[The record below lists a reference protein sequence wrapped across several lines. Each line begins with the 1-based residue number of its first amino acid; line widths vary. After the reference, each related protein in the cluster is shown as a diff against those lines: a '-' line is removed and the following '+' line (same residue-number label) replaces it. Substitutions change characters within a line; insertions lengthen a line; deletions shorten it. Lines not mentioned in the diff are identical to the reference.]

1 MKNTI
6 LLLSLLSVINF
17 YSSGT
22 LASSMDVL
30 SAVKNY
36 TFKEGEPYGLPRV
49 YQTNTPDSGFSPYYV
64 FLKLGIENA
73 YPFVFNREGISG
85 KDEPYSRC
93 NVVLKVNN
101 QSLIPDRKYKSGYA
115 EDSEP
120 CLGIEKLRVVQG
132 SKNIKW
138 FVTDALYQPEND
150 TTEKTKEVY
159 FYSGGSFCFS
169 ESKSVKL
176 AANKITMED
185 LKNLVLNKD
194 EFEECA
200 K

>member
-1 MKNTI
+1 
-6 LLLSLLSVINF
+6 
-17 YSSGT
+17 
-22 LASSMDVL
+22 MDVL

-36 TFKEGEPYGLPRV
+36 TFKEGEPCGLIRV
-49 YQTNTPDSGFSPYYV
+49 YQINTPDSGFSPYYV

-85 KDEPYSRC
+85 KDEPYSRY

-101 QSLIPDRKYKSGYA
+101 QSLMPDRKYKSGYA
-115 EDSEP
+115 EDSES

-138 FVTDALYQPEND
+138 FMIDALYQSESD
-150 TTEKTKEVY
+150 TTEKTEEVY
-159 FYSGGSFCFS
+159 FYSGGGFCFS

-176 AANKITMED
+176 VANKITMED
-185 LKNLVLNKD
+185 LKNLALDKED
-194 EFEECA
+194 FEECA